1 MLGEILLLGFLP
13 LLIYRKSKKIFYI
26 SLFFIFLFI
35 NNVFAVEEW
44 SITEYDGFS
53 YAAVSG
59 EIQHGDKLIFI
70 LDPNDNCERVTN
82 TFSFY
87 TWQDPGDFNQLIDR
101 NVPLILNGKAKLT
114 AKVISIKPFLN
125 GNLVIF
131 SLGAYPIKDYI
142 AFLYKF
148 YKEIKKYEIEIV
160 DGLNFE
166 AKKYFDITVNNWKL
180 ENLLSSITEANK
192 ICKNIN
198 KKKILYRY

>member
-1 MLGEILLLGFLP
+1 MLGEIILLGFLP
-13 LLIYRKSKKIFYI
+13 LFIYRKSKKIFYI

-101 NVPLILNGKAKLT
+101 NIPLMLNGKAKLT
-114 AKVISIKPFLN
+114 AKVISIKPILN
-125 GNLVIF
+125 GNLVVF
-131 SLGAYPIKDYI
+131 SFGAYPIKEYI
-142 AFLYKF
+142 FFLYEF
-148 YKEIKKYEIEIV
+148 YEEIKKYEIEIV